1 MSTLIYE
8 LAVVEDRGTHW
19 QVTNVTKNTL
29 ESLANRHEKCLK
41 LSYVA
46 YKMMADAIAEGKT
59 ITIQKNLMT
68 DEVLPHEMQIIS
80 PADTKDELQATKD
93 AVMVR
98 ARMLLVPEV
107 SKISGLVIYRFT
119 IINNELASKGFFI
132 TDANREEQYLAIL
145 ETGDET
151 LIEKLE
157 EYLNYRDE
165 LDKVSF
171 FERRFSKFRS
181 AVLNARAVDEVN
193 ELEKA
198 FVADFY
204 AHY

>member
-29 ESLANRHEKCLK
+29 ESLANRHEKLLK

-46 YKMMADAIAEGKT
+46 YKMMVDAINEGKT
-59 ITIQKNLMT
+59 VTVQKNLMT
-68 DEVLPHEMQIIS
+68 DEVLPHEMQILA
-80 PADTKDELQATKD
+80 PNETKDELQATKD
-93 AVMVR
+93 ATMVR

-107 SKISGLVIYRFT
+107 SKISSLVIYRFT
-119 IINNELASKGFFI
+119 VLNNELASKGFFI
-132 TDANREEQYLAIL
+132 TESNREEQYLAIL
-145 ETGDET
+145 ETGNEELVD
-151 LIEKLE
+151 KLE
-157 EYLNYRDE
+157 QYLNYRDD

-171 FERRFSKFRS
+171 FERRFSALRK
-181 AVLNARAVDEVN
+181 AVLNARTVEEVA
-193 ELEKA
+193 ELEKN